1 MSATGLTR
9 IETLNKENYD
19 TWKLHMQA
27 VLVKNDAWAY
37 VSGILVRPTHVAGEA
52 VATNAMTQWNIN
64 DSKTK
69 SDIILSICPSELK
82 QIKGCET
89 SRDVWL
95 KLESI
100 YQSKGPAR
108 KATLLKRLTLQKM
121 ENGGDVRDHVSRF
134 FDAVDKLSEM
144 EVDIYPDLLSIMLLY
159 SLPSSYEN
167 FRCAIESR
175 DALRHRKRYVSR

>member
-19 TWKLHMQA
+19 TWKLQMQA

-37 VSGILVRPTHVAGEA
+37 VSGILVRPTHVTGEA

-64 DSKTK
+64 DSKAK

-100 YQSKGPAR
+100 YQGAEAETPHQEGR
-108 KATLLKRLTLQKM
+108 QRHERRIQ
-121 ENGGDVRDHVSRF
+121 V
-134 FDAVDKLSEM
+134 
-144 EVDIYPDLLSIMLLY
+144 P
-159 SLPSSYEN
+159 LPQV
-167 FRCAIESR
+167 
-175 DALRHRKRYVSR
+175 RHRGTQGSEVHEEYQERERYAREGER